1 MSPKHFTI
9 LSFFISLPLF
19 AQVVSDGVFIGK
31 MKEVNN
37 FFETIKEP
45 TVAVCP
51 PPTKSTCSL
60 APFCKQVE
68 SNSDSAFL
76 FKSDSG
82 AIPNFVLKEAIS
94 KSISTCLNDKRNAL
108 LSAAEARLQASL
120 AKADPATR
128 TAYTNYIASEYDSLV
143 DKSAAKPVP
152 KFSNLAVSKDFAAVR
167 QLKQEGVRQQK
178 WETLMGE
185 VFKPADEAP
194 VRNTVETVR
203 ETMKKWL
210 QEKGQSFAGN
220 GTLNGIET
228 LNIIVETNFDSMSG
242 RCDRSVVAYYN
253 RAGNQMVICPRGASL
268 PAGGLFNVV
277 AHELGHAISPCNE
290 GTQQTP
296 DSTSS
301 WDKVNSCLVNP
312 STGPGPKTASWKDV
326 REMVAKGKDP
336 SMVSQANEMLNQ
348 AEGMNLPYS
357 CLVTGVEPYLKQFG
371 YKALDDQTEET
382 RADWVSS
389 ELVQL
394 HSQTLK
400 PEDGQMFAMEALSPS
415 ILKQGCDLSKNKFV
429 PKIEAAMKAAGCTD
443 ALTAKESMMKDTN
456 GDEHMEPERRFS
468 LLLSTPV
475 IYQSLGCESP
485 GKGCK

>member
-1 MSPKHFTI
+1 MSFKSIYT

-19 AQVVSDGVFIGK
+19 AQVVSDANFIGK
-31 MKEVNN
+31 MKEVNT

-45 TVAVCP
+45 SIAVCP
-51 PPTKSTCSL
+51 PPTKDTCSL
-60 APFCKQVE
+60 APFCKQAE
-68 SNSDSAFL
+68 SNSDTPFL
-76 FKSDSG
+76 FKSSTG

-94 KSISTCLNDKRNAL
+94 KSISGCLNQKRDAL
-108 LSAAEARLQASL
+108 LSGAETRLKASL
-120 AKADPATR
+120 AKADAGTR
-128 TAYTNYIASEYDSLV
+128 TAYTNYIASEFDSLV
-143 DKSAAKPVP
+143 DKSQAKPVP
-152 KFSNLAVSKDFAAVR
+152 HFSNAAVAKDFAAVR
-167 QLKQEGVRQQK
+167 DLKQEGVRQQK

-185 VFKPADEAP
+185 VFKPADEVA
-194 VRNTVETVR
+194 VRKTVDTVR
-203 ETMKKWL
+203 DTMKKWL
-210 QEKGQSFAGN
+210 LEKGQSFAGN

-228 LNIIVETNFDSMSG
+228 LNIVVETNFDSMSG
-242 RCDRSVVAYYN
+242 LCDRSMVAYYN
-253 RAGNQMVICPRGASL
+253 PTGNRMVICPRGASL

-277 AHELGHAISPCNE
+277 AHELGHSISPCNPA
-290 GTQQTP
+290 TQQTS

-312 STGPGPKTASWKDV
+312 ATGPGPKTANWKDV
-326 REMVAKGKDP
+326 RDMVAKGRDP
-336 SMVSQANEMLNQ
+336 AKMASANDMLNQ
-348 AEGMNLPYS
+348 AEGYNLPYA
-357 CLVTGVEPYLKQFG
+357 CMQNGVEPFLKQFG

-415 ILKQGCDLSKNKFV
+415 ILKRGCDLSKNKFV

-443 ALTAKESMMKDTN
+443 TLTAKESMMKDTN

-468 LLLSTPV
+468 LLLSTP
-475 IYQSLGCESP
+475 IIHQSLGCESP